1 MDIFRSDVLTGK
13 SILGSGVVSGR
24 GLEISKAVHA
34 KCASV
39 HICGRR
45 ASALEAA
52 AAAIAA
58 DGSGNVHW
66 HICDIRDAAQVDAM
80 VDAIWAVGPLT
91 GLVNNAAANFIAPT
105 KQLSPRG
112 FRAITST
119 VMDGRFHEI
128 GRAHV

>member
-1 MDIFRSDVLTGK
+1 MRISDWSSDVCSSDLAGMDIFRTDVLAGK
-13 SILGSGVVSGR
+13 SILVTGGGSGL
-24 GLEISKAVHA
+24 GLEISKALHA
-34 KCASV
+34 KGATV

-80 VDAIWAVGPLT
+80 VDAIWADGPL
-91 GLVNNAAANFIAPT
+91 
-105 KQLSPRG
+105 K
-112 FRAITST
+112 
-119 VMDGRFHEI
+119 I

>member
-1 MDIFRSDVLTGK
+1 MPRARPCIFADAAPARSK
-13 SILGSGVVSGR
+13 P
-24 GLEISKAVHA
+24 
-34 KCASV
+34 
-39 HICGRR
+39 
-45 ASALEAA
+45 

-91 GLVNNAAANFIAPT
+91 GLVNNAAANFTAPT

-119 VMDGRFHEI
+119 VLDSSV
-128 GRAHV
+128 HVPLPLGKRRKHTTE